1 MLLSATLT
9 YPLPKSGG
17 SGRVL
22 VYGDPNLY
30 KTASSSS
37 VLSSPPT
44 GTTTTTTTTLILF
57 CAGFPDDIRAF
68 QPLAM
73 RLASSSSH
81 IVCGVT
87 CPPGYDSSSICVEQ
101 QQSCDYDLVDM
112 AKCIGLAT
120 QALKTHVLV
129 AANNNGTTT
138 KTVGVFHDWGCIAGN
153 ICAND
158 YYDFDG
164 IVYVDVLPSPPNVTV
179 WTRGFTIHQTIV
191 WTLYT
196 SLYAV
201 MHAVQRH
208 IPWPYLAALPLTVC
222 GVCDQALRVL
232 GLVPLKNIDY
242 TTIADTYQKDRLSSR
257 QLINMMYPYYQLYKN
272 LLRGRP
278 VIPTASCLSAQ
289 TPTLFLYGV
298 DKTLQFHTKKDL
310 VWMGQ
315 YSHLMKSVAV
325 DGAGHWLYVQKP
337 DVTFDEIDAF
347 LRRI

>member
-9 YPLPKSGG
+9 YPLPRSGG

-22 VYGDPNLY
+22 VYGDPNL
-30 KTASSSS
+30 S
-37 VLSSPPT
+37 PT
-44 GTTTTTTTTLILF
+44 GTTTTTTTSTSTTTLILF

-73 RLASSSSH
+73 RLASSSSN

-87 CPPGYDSSSICVEQ
+87 CPPGYDSSCVEQ
-101 QQSCDYDLVDM
+101 QSYDYDLVDM

-120 QALKTHVLV
+120 QALKLHVV
-129 AANNNGTTT
+129 VKNGKT
-138 KTVGVFHDWGCIAGN
+138 KTVGVFHDWGCMAGN
-153 ICAND
+153 ICANT

-179 WTRGFTIHQTIV
+179 WTRGFSFQQTII
-191 WTLYT
+191 WSLYT

-208 IPWPYLAALPLTVC
+208 IPLPWLAALPLTVC
-222 GVCDQALRVL
+222 GVCDKALRVL
-232 GLVPLKNIDY
+232 GLVPLKEIDY
-242 TTIADTYQKDRLSSR
+242 TTIADTYQKDPLSTR
-257 QLINMMYPYYQLYKN
+257 QLINMMYPYYHLYKN
-272 LLRGRP
+272 LLMGRH

-289 TPTLFLYGV
+289 TPTLFIYGV

-315 YSHLMKSVAV
+315 YSKLMKSVAV
-325 DGAGHWLYVQKP
+325 NGAGHWLHVQKP
-337 DVTFDEIDAF
+337 DVTFAEIDAF
-347 LRRI
+347 LQRI